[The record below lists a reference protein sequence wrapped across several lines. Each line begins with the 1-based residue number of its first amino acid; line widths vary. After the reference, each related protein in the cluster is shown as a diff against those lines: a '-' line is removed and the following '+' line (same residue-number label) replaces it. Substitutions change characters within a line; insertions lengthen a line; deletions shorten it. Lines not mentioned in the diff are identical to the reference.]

1 MNTPLSIHRY
11 SLVSRSALNSRSDRV
26 EHHGALIRVGDDV
39 LGYGCIHPW
48 PELGDL
54 SLDETLACLKNGKIT
69 PLIRQA
75 LHCAQHDADAR
86 RAGVSLFDGI
96 TVPLSHATVTLDTES
111 FSKAE
116 AAGFTA
122 VKVKLGR
129 VLPAESE
136 RVRSLAE
143 KFPAFRWRFDFN
155 HTRSLAEVERFLH
168 SLSEEL
174 CKKIDFMEDAWSE
187 GEQPDGLLL
196 GVPLAVD
203 RKVYT
208 DVGEFPVLVVKP
220 AVNDADSIVKSA
232 TANGQKV
239 VFTSYMDHPL
249 GQSYAAWK
257 AGLAAS
263 LSPSDTELCGLI
275 THGLFQP
282 NEFTECLGDP
292 SPQFIPAAG
301 TGLGFDVL
309 LKNLEWKPLT

>member
-11 SLVSRSALNSRSDRV
+11 SLFSRSALNSRSDRV
-26 EHHGALIRVGDDV
+26 EHHGVLIRVGESDF
-39 LGYGCIHPW
+39 GYGCIHPW

-54 SLDETLACLKNGKIT
+54 ELEQTLQCLKNGEET

-75 LHCAQHDADAR
+75 MHCAQHDAKAR
-86 RAGVSLFDGI
+86 RAGVSLFEGI
-96 TVPLSHATVTLDTES
+96 EMPRSHATVGLDAES
-111 FSKAE
+111 FLAAKS
-116 AAGFTA
+116 AGFTT

-129 VLPAESE
+129 DLIAESKQMRYLSE
-136 RVRSLAE
+136 A
-143 KFPAFRWRFDFN
+143 FPEFRWRLDFN
-155 HTRSLAEVERFLH
+155 HTRSLAVVEGFLQ
-168 SLSEEL
+168 SLGEKL
-174 CKKIDFMEDAWSE
+174 CEKIDFMEDAWSDSD
-187 GEQPDGLLL
+187 QPDGYLL

-203 RKVYT
+203 RGVVTNAGK
-208 DVGEFPVLVVKP
+208 FPVLVVKP

-232 TANGQKV
+232 AAKGQKV

-249 GQSYAAWK
+249 GQSYAAWR
-257 AGLAAS
+257 AGLATS
-263 LSPSDTELCGLI
+263 LNSSVTELCGLI